1 MSRSHLSARH
11 LLQQIESDRSKRAK
25 RDIRPTWLTALVECA
40 AELFEPMADVGR
52 VGYDCR
58 LDEQG
63 WSLALYLGA
72 VELVGGKTDG
82 QTQPVDFTF
91 DLKPLLEQFSRV
103 DEFAWNVLDHGEGD
117 DAAPPCS
124 FLSIDGLVGDN
135 RVRLT
140 VHSSAPDPI
149 GPGLRRLPDGRFE
162 PI

>member
-25 RDIRPTWLTALVECA
+25 RDIRPAWLTALVECA

-63 WSLALYLGA
+63 WSVALYLGT
-72 VELVGGKTDG
+72 VELVGGKADG
-82 QTQPVDFTF
+82 QTQRVDFTF
-91 DLKPLLEQFSRV
+91 DLKPLLEQFSRI
-103 DEFAWNVLDHGEGD
+103 DEFVWNVLDHGEGEHE
-117 DAAPPCS
+117 AAPRS

-135 RVRLT
+135 RVRLA
-140 VHSSAPDPI
+140 VHSSAPEPVA
-149 GPGLRRLPDGRFE
+149 PGLRRLLDGRFE